1 MFDTPQV
8 PQFIH
13 RAKIFKSLGKV
24 DVYFAEEFV
33 IAALR
38 SSIGPA
44 KFRLSFP
51 CSEFLVQVAI
61 MEEICAQWPP
71 LVSRVKFLRLDDGF
85 YSGHG
90 AWREDVAPWLGF
102 LRPFTA
108 VQTLRLC
115 GEAPVSHVAN
125 VLGGLEGKGAT
136 EVLPTLSAIELHSA
150 EEYNSE
156 ASCLLEPFLVAREES
171 EHPVV
176 VDVGIQ
182 TCACRDIH
190 YDIRF

>member
-1 MFDTPQV
+1 MFDTPRV

-13 RAKIFKSLGKV
+13 RAKMFKSIGKV
-24 DVYFAEEFV
+24 DVYFDEEFI

-51 CSEFLVQVAI
+51 CSDFFVQVEI
-61 MEEICAQWPP
+61 MEELCAQWPP

-85 YSGHG
+85 YSEDE
-90 AWREDVAPWLGF
+90 AWQEDVAPWLGF

-108 VQTLRLC
+108 MQTLRIC
-115 GEAPVSHVAN
+115 GEGPVSHVAN

-150 EEYNSE
+150 EEVNSE
-156 ASCLLEPFLVAREES
+156 ASRLLEPFLVAREEL

-182 TCACRDIH
+182 TCACRDMQ